1 MIEPTKK
8 NKTDVTTDKS
18 PVNPEDSSTGV
29 EPCGM
34 QSDYDFCADI
44 SHAPEAIRRCLAVV
58 RTLCSSNSS
67 DPFIYPVDPQ
77 LYPGYYESVMSPVS
91 LYDVGKFLQK
101 SVNDLLSNEPAVV
114 DQVVAECGR
123 MIRKIFHNSL
133 AYNTG
138 NKEHLTMNSAEEMLR
153 LFERLFFDWVL
164 APFKPA
170 LKDLD
175 DDKCI
180 DSHNEDVMSMV
191 IICDACEGKYNMK
204 RLKPP
209 LKKVPA
215 GEWYCP
221 RCIQGRCWAT
231 EDPRLGRQVRN
242 GSFSGTVESCRFVAS
257 EAGEYN
263 LVYCIGNE
271 FGSKQLWDLRDVD
284 KAIVGDPVAPIAFLD
299 ALAECS
305 GYSFGRDA
313 GIFGNTLP
321 LSVDPFVDDKAARSA
336 LLSNVYQDSVGSC
349 ISLMHPLEDLTCNEW
364 VTLLMLLTSKCS
376 SSETVL
382 ELASTLENTYASTLA
397 STIMTFWRNRGAK
410 NIVPDIYAD
419 DSDEEQIPS
428 IPPIESIQMEKKSSD
443 AMEIDS
449 EKSVLPAVDDNQMVQ
464 TLHPAES
471 NDSSNDGAKPTNDDI
486 SDKPAMSPE
495 EELRRKKRE
504 TGLFAKTIRQ
514 KKREESLVGYYV
526 QNSLKSTVASFEED
540 PISSFMRSTICNQ
553 EEGLDIAAVRC
564 RQSCHFCKLSDL
576 AICSPMCRVPN
587 DSEWNE
593 VFPQAIHERNSYLI
607 ARLPTPAS
615 ELYNPAHSGLEQV
628 SRGKVCIVRVRV
640 GGELVADKATSLDY
654 PSKVLDQPLT
664 QFLPKNPL
672 GFQSELQFRAEADL
686 SVVTGSL
693 TAHEVCAIAA
703 HKSRKEA
710 YLRDCRSFCKTSLTR
725 NAAMSCGKSI
735 PIGQDQSGRT
745 YWLFKAEPTTLF
757 ICDLSSGCTLSG
769 NKPVVKW
776 HKLSAPE
783 AIASVIVGLGKDPP
797 SESLKDAYP
806 EASSLIKDRV
816 WSTML
821 MRRALKNV
829 SEAEQLKGATSHKAT
844 EGKDAKLEAVS
855 SYVLLIYKLS
865 YIHPLMRT
873 TYYF

>member
-1 MIEPTKK
+1 
-8 NKTDVTTDKS
+8 
-18 PVNPEDSSTGV
+18 
-29 EPCGM
+29 M

-44 SHAPEAIRRCLAVV
+44 LTAPEPIRRCLAVV

-77 LYPGYYESVMSPVS
+77 LYPGYYESVMSPVA

-101 SVNDLLSNEPAVV
+101 SVNDLLTDESVLV

-180 DSHNEDVMSMV
+180 DSHIEDVMSMV

-209 LKKVPA
+209 LKKVPQ

-221 RCIQGRCWAT
+221 RCMQGRCWAT
-231 EDPRLGRQVRN
+231 EDPRLGRKVQN
-242 GSFSGTVESCRFVAS
+242 DSFSGTVESCKFVVS
-257 EAGEYN
+257 EAGEYD
-263 LVYCIGNE
+263 LIYCIGNE
-271 FGSKQLWDLRDVD
+271 FGSKQLWDLRKVD
-284 KAIVGDPVAPIAFLD
+284 KAIIGDPVAPIAFLD

-313 GIFGNTLP
+313 SVMGNTLP
-321 LSVDPFVDDKAARSA
+321 LSVHPYVDDKAAKCA
-336 LLSNVYQDSVGSC
+336 LLSSVYQDSVSCC
-349 ISLMHPLEDLTCNEW
+349 ISLMHPLEDLTCDEW
-364 VTLLMLLTSKCS
+364 VKLLMLLIAKCS

-382 ELASTLENTYASTLA
+382 ELASTLENTYASTLS
-397 STIMTFWRNRGAK
+397 STLMTFWRNRGAK

-419 DSDEEQIPS
+419 DSDEES
-428 IPPIESIQMEKKSSD
+428 VPPIESIQMENAQSND
-443 AMEIDS
+443 AMDVDS
-449 EKSVLPAVDDNQMVQ
+449 EKPAHPAADDNQIVQ
-464 TLHPAES
+464 ALHPIYSNDPS
-471 NDSSNDGAKPTNDDI
+471 NDSAKPTNDDI

-504 TGLFAKTIRQ
+504 TGLFAKTTRQ

-540 PISSFMRSTICNQ
+540 PLSSFMSATICNQ
-553 EEGLDIAAVRC
+553 EEGLDIASVRC
-564 RQSCHFCKLSDL
+564 RQSCHFCKLSDV

-593 VFPQAIHERNSYLI
+593 VFPQAIHERNSYMI

-615 ELYNPAHSGLEQV
+615 VLSSPAHSGMEQV
-628 SRGKVCIVRVRV
+628 SRGKVCIVRVRI
-640 GGELVADKATSLDY
+640 GGELVGDKATSLDY

-672 GFQSELQFRAEADL
+672 GFQSELQFRAEANL

-710 YLRDCRSFCKTSLTR
+710 YLRDCRSFCKASLTR

-757 ICDLSSGCTLSG
+757 ICDLSSDIPSS
-769 NKPVVKW
+769 NKPTVKW
-776 HKLSAPE
+776 HKLTAPE

-806 EASSLIKDRV
+806 EASSLVKDRI
-816 WSTML
+816 WSTL
-821 MRRALKNV
+821 LLGRALTNK
-829 SEAEQLKGATSHKAT
+829 SRAEQLEGATSHKAT
-844 EGKDAKLEAVS
+844 EGNDARLEAVS
-855 SYVLLIYKLS
+855 SCILLIIIYHLTS
-865 YIHPLMRT
+865 C
-873 TYYF
+873 